1 MAMINVHFCE
11 AGSYTLKE
19 LSVKR
24 IIQDGDLSNTA
35 WFELT
40 INYNHESFIMIAM
53 VVQGQ
58 LRQLTI
64 YEDPEKEMI
73 WTDASTINTLGRKQ
87 RDYGDLFGSVARR
100 HQLSSTLQSPN
111 ASSISSEAG
120 KEGKEIGQL
129 S

>member
-1 MAMINVHFCE
+1 VAMINVHFCE

-35 WFELT
+35 WFERT